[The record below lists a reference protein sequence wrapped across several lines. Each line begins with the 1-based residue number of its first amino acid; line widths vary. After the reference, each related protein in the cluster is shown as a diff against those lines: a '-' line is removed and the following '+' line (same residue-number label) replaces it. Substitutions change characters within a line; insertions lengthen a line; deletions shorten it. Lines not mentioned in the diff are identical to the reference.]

1 MTGKP
6 VEGLKVRKYN
16 AKEAKTGYLLVLPAI
31 LGFLF
36 FCVMPILYSAVL
48 SFTDWNVLKPAK
60 FIGLKNYIKLLTGD
74 RQFASA
80 IQATFSY
87 AISSTIFSS
96 LYAFL
101 LATKSGG
108 SRSFE
113 RFFIFLRS
121 FRRSLTRCF
130 GSGCTI
136 RSLAC
141 STRC

>member
-6 VEGLKVRKYN
+6 VEGLRVRKYN
-16 AKEAKTGYLLVLPAI
+16 AKEARTGYLLVLPAI

-101 LATKSGG
+101 LALLLNNEIRGKSVF
-108 SRSFE
+108 RT
-113 RFFIFLRS
+113 IFYLPSIVPAVANALLRP
-121 FRRSLTRCF
+121 C
-130 GSGCTI
+130 
-136 RSLAC
+136 
-141 STRC
+141 